1 VRIEPWGAGDRS
13 LLEQTLS
20 DPAMTQ
26 HLGGPE
32 SSEKIAERQAK
43 YEQPSSGQ
51 FKIVLEPTGE
61 GVGWVGFWERT
72 WQGEEVYEIGWS
84 VLTAFQGRGIAARAT
99 AQRSKPRA
107 RRASTASSTTSRRST
122 THRRMRSAGR
132 PASRCWAST
141 TSNTRPGTRCA
152 PTTGASTSPRSPSA
166 GRFGAA

>member
-1 VRIEPWGAGDRS
+1 MSDVRIEPWGAGDRS

-32 SSEKIAERQAK
+32 SPEKIAERQAK
-43 YEQPSSGQ
+43 YEQPGSAQ

-61 GVGWVGFWERT
+61 GVGWVGFWERI

-99 AQRSKPRA
+99 AQALEAARSEGKHRFVHAFPSVDNAPSNAICRKTGFTLLGEHA
-107 RRASTASSTTSRRST
+107 FEYPPGHPLRSND
-122 THRRMRSAGR
+122 
-132 PASRCWAST
+132 W
-141 TSNTRPGTRCA
+141 
-152 PTTGASTSPRSPSA
+152 
-166 GRFGAA
+166 RFDLSG

>member
-1 VRIEPWGAGDRS
+1 MSDVRIEPWGAGERS

-26 HLGGPE
+26 HLGGPQ

-43 YEQPSSGQ
+43 YEQPGSGQ

-84 VLTAFQGRGIAARAT
+84 VLMAFQGRGIAARAT
-99 AQRSKPRA
+99 AQALEAARSEGKHRFVHAFPSVDNAPSNALCRKA
-107 RRASTASSTTSRRST
+107 GFTLLGEHDFEYPPGHPLRSNDW
-122 THRRMRSAGR
+122 RFDLSA
-132 PASRCWAST
+132 
-141 TSNTRPGTRCA
+141 
-152 PTTGASTSPRSPSA
+152 
-166 GRFGAA
+166 